1 MDAPY
6 GQRDW
11 MGSGKLL
18 GIKQRGCAKPLNKRE
33 KVKIM
38 NLYDRLLT
46 LQEIPNAYTSWEPYR
61 QSLTDYII
69 GQLNKSEDVLILGIG
84 RGNDMDLKQLIPHIK
99 SLTLWDKEEQ
109 AIHEAL
115 VQYGLET
122 HTQVKCIGKDILG
135 LSPKD
140 YRQYADEL
148 MQFVMLKGMQ
158 TDVEA
163 LKDVGLKALQ
173 KLTEKIKVTPI
184 GEKAYDTIIMIG
196 LHSQLLSMMHWIW
209 QVILQILQKEEM
221 TVSTSIMALNNQ
233 IIPQIHQV
241 LIQAARRQLITG
253 CELERLGRIGTVQ
266 GALQGLQDLQ
276 RLRRVGCLE
285 KKSELQLIWPFHT
298 TQNVSYKMKIQC
310 DEVI

>member
-1 MDAPY
+1 
-6 GQRDW
+6 
-11 MGSGKLL
+11 
-18 GIKQRGCAKPLNKRE
+18 
-33 KVKIM
+33 M

-46 LQEIPNAYTSWEPYR
+46 LQEIPNAYTSWKPYR

-84 RGNDMDLKQLIPHIK
+84 RGNDIQLKQLIPHIK

-122 HTQVKCIGKDILG
+122 HPQVKCIGKDLLG

-148 MQFVMLKGMQ
+148 MQFVRHKGMQ

-184 GEKAYDTIIMIG
+184 GEKTYDTIIMIG

-209 QVILQILQKEEM
+209 
-221 TVSTSIMALNNQ
+221 
-233 IIPQIHQV
+233 
-241 LIQAARRQLITG
+241 
-253 CELERLGRIGTVQ
+253 
-266 GALQGLQDLQ
+266 
-276 RLRRVGCLE
+276 
-285 KKSELQLIWPFHT
+285 
-298 TQNVSYKMKIQC
+298 
-310 DEVI
+310 